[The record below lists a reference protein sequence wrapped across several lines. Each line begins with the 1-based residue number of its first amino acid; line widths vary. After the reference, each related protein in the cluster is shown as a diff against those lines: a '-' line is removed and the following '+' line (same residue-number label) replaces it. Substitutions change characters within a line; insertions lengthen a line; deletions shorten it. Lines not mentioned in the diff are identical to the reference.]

1 MPSRFS
7 WWRLAGLGGLVLLNV
22 VLIALLVLRP
32 TAPSAG
38 ERADGVQDLA
48 PSATGAPEEME
59 EPPVK
64 AEPSALP
71 SLDDT
76 VTPGPAE
83 RLLVNAD
90 ASTAWR
96 ATTGNCTAPG
106 TLERTVDGGATW
118 EELPL
123 DLAPVSRL
131 RVLGPQSL
139 FVIGG
144 GEGCNPTYVSSSDG
158 GMSWM
163 TNDAYLVGSWYL
175 LPGDSSVIATPVGE
189 VDAPCEPA
197 GLAALDAQHAAVLCA
212 EASLALTRDGGAS
225 WSATE
230 AQIEAGAIGVA
241 NDGYALAGMHEQCGD
256 SVALDRVDTAGVAL
270 SEPACTELEH
280 ADAQRLAVSAT
291 GGAMWLWVED
301 EVAVVTDGGG

>member
-38 ERADGVQDLA
+38 ERADGVRDPAL
-48 PSATGAPEEME
+48 SATGAPEEVE

-64 AEPSALP
+64 VEPSAPP
-71 SLDDT
+71 SLDEA
-76 VTPGPAE
+76 VTSGLAE

-96 ATTGNCTAPG
+96 ATTGNCTDPG

-123 DLAPVSRL
+123 NLAPVSRL

-144 GEGCNPTYVSSSDG
+144 GDGCAPTYVSSADG
-158 GMSWM
+158 GMSWV

-175 LPGDSSVIATPVGE
+175 LPDDSSIIATPVGE

-197 GLAALDAQHAAVLCA
+197 DLAALDAQHAAVLCA
-212 EASLALTRDGGAS
+212 DASLALTQDGGAS
-225 WSATE
+225 WSASETE
-230 AQIEAGAIGVA
+230 IAARAIGVA
-241 NDGYALAGMHEQCGD
+241 NDGYALAGTHEQCGD
-256 SVALDRVDTAGVAL
+256 SVALNRVDTAGTTL
-270 SEPACTELEH
+270 SEHACTELED
-280 ADAQRLAVSAT
+280 ANAQRLAISAT
-291 GGAMWLWVED
+291 GGATWLWAEE
-301 EVAVVTDGGG
+301 EVAVVSDGA